1 MAETIVSTITSLLA
15 LIPTMASKVFGAFQA
30 LFLVGTTSSEGVTTY
45 ANQLNAL
52 GIWAVCGMGIGMVI
66 GIVHFA
72 QKLFGRT
79 R

>member
-1 MAETIVSTITSLLA
+1 MAESIVSTVTEILG
-15 LIPTMASKVFGAFQA
+15 LIPTMATNVYTAFTN
-30 LFLVGTTSSEGVTTY
+30 LFITGTGSSAT
-45 ANQLNAL
+45 LNAL

>member
-30 LFLVGTTSSEGVTTY
+30 LFLVGTTTDGVTTY

>member
-1 MAETIVSTITSLLA
+1 MAETIVSTISSLLG
-15 LIPTMASKVFGAFQA
+15 LIPKMATNVFGAFQS
-30 LFLVGTTSSEGVTTY
+30 LFLVGNTVEGVTTY
-45 ANQLNAL
+45 TNQLNAL
-52 GIWAVCGMGIGMVI
+52 GIWAVCGMGLGMVI